1 MDITRVATVVKDIQ
15 YAKDR
20 EGSGL
25 EEASRDRPTTA
36 RRRPIPTRTPSK
48 HPLHESVTKPSLIVG
63 HESSHSHSF
72 TATEMIQIISLLI
85 LLASASSQS
94 ASSTVEFSVSN
105 SELVNQ
111 LNYQSTTAANV
122 RTYNVIKVGDTVIT
136 SDFASSSHSNAS
148 SGTGS
153 GSSATNIVAWKSS
166 PAGITWGTFSLG
178 SNANSNSGIGQI
190 DFSSSLIASAF
201 NPLALVYYTDNNGNG
216 LYDQGE
222 ELQSATTT
230 ASLSFSASYESS
242 VTTGSSGVIIVTHVS
257 GSVNFRYTVANR
269 PISNQ
274 GIKVNDDSTKIDL
287 QINPSY
293 PSNAPANTRVALIA
307 LFGVV
312 QSSSS
317 FQGSVNN
324 GNTTFNGSAA
334 ISVSNNG
341 NSGGLTWNGAADI
354 TNSSGATSTTR
365 VATCVLQ
372 IHTSSSLSIGGATVT
387 LDATYK
393 NNRVLVFNFQT
404 DKPYSIYWD
413 PEMGGSSTNTSSASS
428 TASTSAGSS
437 TVSTSVGSSDGN
449 GSGCTIIVPFLMVVI
464 LVLSL

>member
-1 MDITRVATVVKDIQ
+1 MNGVSLVGDTSVISVT
-15 YAKDR
+15 YR
-20 EGSGL
+20 EGRV
-25 EEASRDRPTTA
+25 E
-36 RRRPIPTRTPSK
+36 
-48 HPLHESVTKPSLIVG
+48 
-63 HESSHSHSF
+63 SHSHSF
-72 TATEMIQIISLLI
+72 TAIEMIQIISFLF

-94 ASSTVEFSVSN
+94 ASSTVDFSVSN
-105 SELVNQ
+105 SELVSQ
-111 LNYQSTTAANV
+111 LSYQSTTAANA
-122 RTYNVIKVGDTVIT
+122 RTYNVIK
-136 SDFASSSHSNAS
+136 FASSSHSNAS

-166 PAGITWGTFSLG
+166 PAGIAWGTFSLG

-190 DFSSSLIASAF
+190 DYSSSLIASAF

-230 ASLSFSASYESS
+230 ASLSFTASYQSS
-242 VTTGSSGVIIVTHVS
+242 VTAGSSGIIIVTHVS
-257 GSVNFRYTVANR
+257 GSVNFRYTAANR

-287 QINPSY
+287 QINPNY

-324 GNTTFNGSAA
+324 GNATFDGSAG

-341 NSGGLTWNGAADI
+341 NSGGLTWSGTADI
-354 TNSSGATSTTR
+354 TSSSGATSTTT
-365 VATCVLQ
+365 VATSVLQ
-372 IHTSSSLSIGGATVT
+372 LHTSSSFSIGNATVT
-387 LDATYK
+387 VDATYK
-393 NNRVLVFNFQT
+393 NNRVLVYNFQT

-413 PEMGGSSTNTSSASS
+413 PEMGGSTDSSSS
-428 TASTSAGSS
+428 GGS
-437 TVSTSVGSSDGN
+437 N
-449 GSGCTIIVPFLMVVI
+449 GSGCTIIVPFLMVVA